1 VSLKDPNLPFVV
13 VHNEITLRPRC
24 FVRLPIRFVPT
35 NRRMSGTASSTATY
49 IKSYSGVLVACSSDG
64 SMMGSVELV
73 GSSYYGSVM

>member
-35 NRRMSGTASSTATY
+35 NRRMSETASSSTAAY

-73 GSSYYGSVM
+73 GSSY